1 MPRQHW
7 HINYIDLSFAF
18 NIFIKETLCKLII
31 VKKTPVSA
39 FLVLH
44 CFQYPQITDTS
55 YSWIIPLLMV
65 QLRVNCPIPQNISR
79 TIYCYCYQSL
89 TQNAGHIKLNIATCV
104 RGWGKIG
111 DIKFFFERPF
121 FLPADQRGNQDIF
134 IINSLTRIVNHVIAQ
149 NNKFSMDR

>member
-1 MPRQHW
+1 MKYYHLSLRAYMPRQHW

-18 NIFIKETLCKLII
+18 NIFIKETLCTLII

-55 YSWIIPLLMV
+55 YSRIIPLLVV

-79 TIYCYCYQSL
+79 TIYCYCYQLL
-89 TQNAGHIKLNIATCV
+89 TQNAGHIKLHIATCV

-111 DIKFFFERPF
+111 DIKFFLKDLSFYPLIKEGIKR
-121 FLPADQRGNQDIF
+121 FLLLI
-134 IINSLTRIVNHVIAQ
+134 H
-149 NNKFSMDR
+149 

>member
-18 NIFIKETLCKLII
+18 NIFIKETLCTLII

-111 DIKFFFERPF
+111 DIKC
-121 FLPADQRGNQDIF
+121 FLKDLSFYPLIKEGIKRFLLLI
-134 IINSLTRIVNHVIAQ
+134 H
-149 NNKFSMDR
+149 

>member
-18 NIFIKETLCKLII
+18 NIFIKETLCTLII

-89 TQNAGHIKLNIATCV
+89 TQNAGHINLCTWV
-104 RGWGKIG
+104 RENRRHQI
-111 DIKFFFERPF
+111 FFWKT
-121 FLPADQRGNQDIF
+121 FLLPTDQRGNQDIF

>member
-18 NIFIKETLCKLII
+18 NIFIKETLCTLII

-89 TQNAGHIKLNIATCV
+89 TQNAGHIKLHIATCV

-111 DIKFFFERPF
+111 DIKFFLKDLSFYPLIKEGIKR
-121 FLPADQRGNQDIF
+121 FLLLI
-134 IINSLTRIVNHVIAQ
+134 H
-149 NNKFSMDR
+149 

>member
-18 NIFIKETLCKLII
+18 NIFIKETLCTLII

-111 DIKFFFERPF
+111 DIKFFLKDLSFYPLIKEGIKI
-121 FLPADQRGNQDIF
+121 FLLLI
-134 IINSLTRIVNHVIAQ
+134 H
-149 NNKFSMDR
+149 

>member
-18 NIFIKETLCKLII
+18 NIFIKETLCTLII

-89 TQNAGHIKLNIATCV
+89 TQNAGHTKLNIATCV

-111 DIKFFFERPF
+111 DIKC
-121 FLPADQRGNQDIF
+121 FLKDLSFYPLIKEGIKRFLLLI
-134 IINSLTRIVNHVIAQ
+134 H
-149 NNKFSMDR
+149 

>member
-18 NIFIKETLCKLII
+18 NIFIKETLCTLII

-55 YSWIIPLLMV
+55 YSRIIPLLVV

-89 TQNAGHIKLNIATCV
+89 TQNSGHIKLNIATCV

-111 DIKFFFERPF
+111 DINF
-121 FLPADQRGNQDIF
+121 FLKDLSFYPLIKEGIKIF
-134 IINSLTRIVNHVIAQ
+134 LLLIH
-149 NNKFSMDR
+149 

>member
-18 NIFIKETLCKLII
+18 NIFIKETLCTLII

-44 CFQYPQITDTS
+44 GFQYPQITDTS

-111 DIKFFFERPF
+111 DIKFFLKDLSFYPLIKEGIKR
-121 FLPADQRGNQDIF
+121 FLLLI
-134 IINSLTRIVNHVIAQ
+134 H
-149 NNKFSMDR
+149 

>member
-18 NIFIKETLCKLII
+18 NIFIKETLCTLII

-55 YSWIIPLLMV
+55 YSWIIPLLVV

-79 TIYCYCYQSL
+79 TIYCYCYQLL
-89 TQNAGHIKLNIATCV
+89 TQNAGHIKLHIATCV

-111 DIKFFFERPF
+111 DIKFFLKDLSFHPLIKEGIKR
-121 FLPADQRGNQDIF
+121 FLLLI
-134 IINSLTRIVNHVIAQ
+134 H
-149 NNKFSMDR
+149 

>member
-18 NIFIKETLCKLII
+18 NIFIKETLCTLII

-55 YSWIIPLLMV
+55 YSRIIPLLVV

-111 DIKFFFERPF
+111 DIKC
-121 FLPADQRGNQDIF
+121 FLKDLSFYPLIKEGIKRFLLLI
-134 IINSLTRIVNHVIAQ
+134 H
-149 NNKFSMDR
+149 

>member
-1 MPRQHW
+1 MKYYHLSLRAYMPRQHW

-18 NIFIKETLCKLII
+18 NIFIKETLCTLII

-104 RGWGKIG
+104 RGCMRENRRHQI
-111 DIKFFFERPF
+111 FFWKT
-121 FLPADQRGNQDIF
+121 FLF
-134 IINSLTRIVNHVIAQ
+134 TRWS
-149 NNKFSMDR
+149 KRESRYFYY

>member
-1 MPRQHW
+1 MKYYHLSLRAYMPRQHW

-18 NIFIKETLCKLII
+18 NIFIKETLCTLII

-65 QLRVNCPIPQNISR
+65 QLRVNCPIPQILLPIIDTKR
-79 TIYCYCYQSL
+79 RPYKTKYCNLC
-89 TQNAGHIKLNIATCV
+89 TWV
-104 RGWGKIG
+104 RENRRHQI
-111 DIKFFFERPF
+111 FFFWKT
-121 FLPADQRGNQDIF
+121 FLF
-134 IINSLTRIVNHVIAQ
+134 TRWS
-149 NNKFSMDR
+149 KRESRDFYY

>member
-18 NIFIKETLCKLII
+18 NIFIKETLCTLII

-79 TIYCYCYQSL
+79 TIYCYYYQSL
-89 TQNAGHIKLNIATCV
+89 TQNAGHIKLHIATCV

-111 DIKFFFERPF
+111 DIKFFLKDLSFYPLIKERIKR
-121 FLPADQRGNQDIF
+121 FLLLI
-134 IINSLTRIVNHVIAQ
+134 H
-149 NNKFSMDR
+149 

>member
-18 NIFIKETLCKLII
+18 NIFIKETLCTLII

-55 YSWIIPLLMV
+55 YSRIIPLLVV

-149 NNKFSMDR
+149 NNKFSMDW